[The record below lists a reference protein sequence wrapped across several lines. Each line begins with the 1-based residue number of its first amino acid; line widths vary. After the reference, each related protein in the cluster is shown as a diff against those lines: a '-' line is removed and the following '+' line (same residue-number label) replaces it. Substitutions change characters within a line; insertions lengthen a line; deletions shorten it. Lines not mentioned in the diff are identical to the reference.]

1 MTVSV
6 LLDGEESTLEFHDFT
21 EGQENLRRMEVDAYV
36 VVYSVNN
43 LETFRIAKDTIHTL
57 RKDLKTKSAV
67 IVVANKIDLVR
78 KRHISSHEG
87 RRLAEHNHCK
97 YIETSVAL
105 NHQVD
110 ELLVGILR
118 QIRLKLNP
126 HKVETSD
133 SKPKV
138 KRSGPLGLL
147 DRLFGRRSKESS
159 SCDNLY
165 DL

>member
-1 MTVSV
+1 MIICCYVA
-6 LLDGEESTLEFHDFT
+6 DG
-21 EGQENLRRMEVDAYV
+21 
-36 VVYSVNN
+36 
-43 LETFRIAKDTIHTL
+43 
-57 RKDLKTKSAV
+57 RK
-67 IVVANKIDLVR
+67 
-78 KRHISSHEG
+78 
-87 RRLAEHNHCK
+87 LAEHHHCK

-118 QIRLKLNP
+118 QIRLKLQPN
-126 HKVETSD
+126 KQGKTD

-138 KRSGPLGLL
+138 KRSGPLALL